1 MGRLKRKRPEAVS
14 PLLMKIH
21 VLWDVAPSYVSQ
33 DVNLE
38 KLKCL
43 EEILP
48 HCHSVHHK
56 SHKNYHAIV
65 CVPQLGGA
73 GDQPRKL

>member
-1 MGRLKRKRPEAVS
+1 MGRLKRKRSEAVS
-14 PLLMKIH
+14 ALLMKIH
-21 VLWDVAPSYVSQ
+21 VLWDVAPSYVPQ

-48 HCHSVHHK
+48 QCHSVHHK
-56 SHKNYHAIV
+56 SHMNYRAIV
-65 CVPQLGGA
+65 HVPQFCGA

>member
-1 MGRLKRKRPEAVS
+1 MGRLKRKRPEAVWT
-14 PLLMKIH
+14 LLMKIH
-21 VLWDVAPSYVSQ
+21 VLWGVAPSNVPQ

-48 HCHSVHHK
+48 HCRSVRHK
-56 SHKNYHAIV
+56 SHMNYHAMV
-65 CVPQLGGA
+65 RVPQLGGA